1 MWGMATQD
9 LVLVCWQLALGFSL
23 AATTGLRAFLPL
35 FAAAA
40 AARAGMVQ
48 LGPSFAWLASDA
60 ALIVFGSAVV
70 FELLGDKIP
79 VLDHALDAG
88 GIVVKPAA
96 ATLLTAS
103 MFTSMDPVMATVLG
117 LVAGGATAGGVHL
130 VKAKARVAS
139 TAFTAGVANPVLSL
153 IEDLVAVIGV
163 VLAILIPVVVAITIV
178 IFLGLATFLLIRRF
192 QRMPTAQ
199 PA

>member
-1 MWGMATQD
+1 MSTQD
-9 LVLVCWQLALGFSL
+9 LALVLWQLALGFSL

-40 AARAGMVQ
+40 SARAGMVQ
-48 LGPSFAWLASDA
+48 LGPSFAWLSSDP

-70 FELLGDKIP
+70 FEILADKVP

-88 GIVVKPAA
+88 GVFVKPAA

-103 MFTSMDPVMATVLG
+103 MFTSMDPVMASVLG

-130 VKAKARVAS
+130 VKAKTRVAS
-139 TAFTAGVANPVLSL
+139 TAFTAGIANPVLSL
-153 IEDLVAVIGV
+153 AEDVIAVIGV
-163 VLAILIPVVVAITIV
+163 ALAMVIPVFVAVAV
-178 IFLGLATFLLIRRF
+178 IAFLMIATWLLIRRF
-192 QRMPTAQ
+192 QRPIPAPTA
-199 PA
+199 A

>member
-1 MWGMATQD
+1 MQD
-9 LVLVCWQLALGFSL
+9 LALVTWQLALGFSL

-48 LGPSFAWLASDA
+48 LGPSFAWLSSDP

-70 FELLGDKIP
+70 FEILADKVP
-79 VLDHALDAG
+79 VLDHALDAAG
-88 GIVVKPAA
+88 VAVKPAA

-103 MFTSMDPVMATVLG
+103 MFTSLDPVMASVLG

-153 IEDLVAVIGV
+153 AEDLVAVVGV
-163 VLAILIPVVVAITIV
+163 VLAILIPAVVAIAV
-178 IFLGLATFLLIRRF
+178 ISLLAIATWLLIRRF
-192 QRMPTAQ
+192 QKTPPLAA
-199 PA
+199 PAAA